1 MAVTGRL
8 AELLNS
14 YLRRRLLVY
23 VLVITIFLMGSIFG
37 ALAVNSLAAG
47 QRLELTGFLQAFF
60 QGFTDGGAP
69 ARDLVAKQSLYTNVF
84 KTAGLIWLLGLSV
97 IGVPLILVILFT
109 RGFVLGFTVGFFVKE
124 MSYKGIFYALVSVLP
139 HNILIIPA
147 MIIASVAA
155 ISFAAALMKGRLGHK
170 EIGIYH
176 QFLGYTVL
184 TALAILVLVV
194 AALVEGYVTPVFIE
208 LAARYLG

>member
-1 MAVTGRL
+1 MALAGRL

-14 YLRRRLLVY
+14 YLRRRLLIY
-23 VLVITIFLMGSIFG
+23 VLVITIFAMGSIFG
-37 ALAVNSLAAG
+37 ALAVNSLASG
-47 QRLELTGFLQAFF
+47 QRVELTGFLQAFF
-60 QGFTDGGAP
+60 KGFNEGAAP
-69 ARDLVAKQSLYTNVF
+69 DRDLVAKQSLYTNVF

-97 IGVPLILVILFT
+97 IGAPLILVILFT
-109 RGFVLGFTVGFFVKE
+109 RGFVLGFTVGFLVKE

-147 MIIASVAA
+147 VIIVSVAA
-155 ISFAAALMKGRLGHK
+155 ISFAAALARGRFGNR
-170 EIGIYH
+170 EISLYH

-184 TALAILVLVV
+184 TALAILAMVA

-208 LAARYLG
+208 LATRYLV